1 MIRINLLGQH
11 RPKSARRPVD
21 TGAALPLLFIG
32 AGVLLGSLFLFY
44 FYHAWQTQLND
55 ENNRIKQL
63 RAQKTELEQI
73 KQQVD
78 AFEKQKGVLQQ
89 RVNVIEQLQR
99 DRNGGQELLDMVAN
113 TVSRT
118 ENLWL
123 SSMTRKANSLTMDGA
138 SASINSVAN
147 FITALKRSGYFQKV
161 EIKESKQDEKN
172 LAVQT
177 FTFQISAEISPPQGA
192 QGKPGTGQTKPAS
205 SPAKAAPA
213 SAAPAK
219 KG

>member
-1 MIRINLLGQH
+1 MIRINLLGQV

-21 TGAALPLLFIG
+21 TGAALPVVFIG
-32 AGVLLGSLFLFY
+32 AGLVLGALVLGFFY
-44 FYHAWQTQLND
+44 YTWQKQLNE
-55 ENNRIKQL
+55 ENARIKVL
-63 RAQKTELEQI
+63 TAQKADLEQT
-73 KQQVD
+73 KLQVE
-78 AFEKQKGVLQQ
+78 AFEKQKVVLQQ
-89 RVNVIEQLQR
+89 RVATIEQLQR
-99 DRNGGQELLDMVAN
+99 DRTGGQELLDMVAN

-123 SSMTRKANSLTMDGA
+123 TEMTRKGNTLAMEGS

-161 EIKESKQDEKN
+161 EIKETKQDDKN

-177 FTFQISAEISPPQGA
+177 FLFQISAEITPPPAVQA
-192 QGKPGTGQTKPAS
+192 RPAS
-205 SPAKAAPA
+205 SAAPPA
-213 SAAPAK
+213 TAKAPAK